1 MPVRAM
7 TIALRKRPA
16 IKSQVRV
23 RKLRSATEIV
33 NVWKGVIASMKVV
46 NFLAAVQ
53 RMTRSAQR
61 VSVLIP
67 CVAMKFLINAMTRVP
82 ALAMINV

>member
-1 MPVRAM
+1 MPVRVM

-16 IKSQVRV
+16 IKSQVHV

-33 NVWKGVIASMKVV
+33 NAWQGVTASMKVV
-46 NFLAAVQ
+46 NFHAAVQ
-53 RMTRSAQR
+53 RMTHSAQR
-61 VSVLIP
+61 VSVPVP
-67 CVAMKFLINAMTRVP
+67 CVAMKFLINAMTRVH